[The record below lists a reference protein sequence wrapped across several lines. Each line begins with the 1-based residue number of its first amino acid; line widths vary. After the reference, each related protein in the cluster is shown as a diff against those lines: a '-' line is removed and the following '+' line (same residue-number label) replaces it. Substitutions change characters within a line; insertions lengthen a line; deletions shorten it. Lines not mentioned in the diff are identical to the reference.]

1 MAIPVFRLLEPKAL
15 DASLTTFLFLSSP
28 SFNPLANPA
37 CQLYS
42 QMIYHSNDAA
52 LSHHFLYDYPGLSHH
67 PSHLDYWN
75 SILTGPPP
83 ASTIAPYS
91 ALHSHPIEPQ
101 VRVGYFS
108 AQTLSVAPVSL
119 RVKAQDLMMAHKSHD
134 WPPAKSHSSHT
145 GLLAVSWTEHT
156 HFCLRTFVLI
166 VLPPE
171 SIVAPSLLSAQ
182 TSKNSVDH
190 LI

>member
-15 DASLTTFLFLSSP
+15 DASLTTFLFLSYP

-42 QMIYHSNDAA
+42 QMIYCSNDAA
-52 LSHHFLYDYPGLSHH
+52 LPLRLPWSEPSSLSPGLLKQHPYGSSSCFHH
-67 PSHLDYWN
+67 CPSLSSPH
-75 SILTGPPP
+75 
-83 ASTIAPYS
+83 
-91 ALHSHPIEPQ
+91 HPIEPQ

-119 RVKAQDLMMAHKSHD
+119 RVKAQDPMMAHKSHD